1 MARVCPC
8 WRAYDLRQ
16 QHHGCLSTSL
26 NLYPSDP
33 EGRKA
38 KRSAGGAAGQVRAG
52 DQSQDRQGAG
62 PRSTG
67 EAARPRRRGAR
78 MKRREFITLL
88 GGGAAAWPL
97 AARAQQPATP
107 VIGFL
112 DGQSFDL
119 HLMTAFRQALKD
131 AGYIEGRNVAI
142 YFRSADGQTDRL
154 VTLAGDI
161 VGRRIAVIV
170 TAGGGASALAAY
182 AATTTVPIVFVT
194 GVDPVSSGLV
204 MSLNRP
210 GGNATG
216 VYIFQQVLEGKR
228 LGLLREL
235 VPSAAS
241 MAVLLNP
248 TNANFQTQL
257 RGVQDAARDL
267 GQQVSIL
274 SANTEREIDVA
285 FATTAQSGARAL
297 LVGSDPFFGS
307 ERDQVIALAAR
318 HAIPAIY
325 EGREFA
331 TAGGLASY
339 GTSLADAYRQAGTYA
354 GRILKGE
361 KPADLP
367 IVQPTKFEFVINLKT
382 AKALGLDV
390 SPGLAASADE
400 IIE

>member
-1 MARVCPC
+1 MG
-8 WRAYDLRQ
+8 RAVD
-16 QHHGCLSTSL
+16 
-26 NLYPSDP
+26 
-33 EGRKA
+33 
-38 KRSAGGAAGQVRAG
+38 
-52 DQSQDRQGAG
+52 
-62 PRSTG
+62 
-67 EAARPRRRGAR
+67 

-88 GGGAAAWPL
+88 GGAAAAWPL
-97 AARAQQPATP
+97 AGRAQQQAMP

-142 YFRSADGQTDRL
+142 YFRPADGQTDRL

-161 VGRRIAVIV
+161 IGRRVAVIV
-170 TAGGGASALAAY
+170 TTGGGAAALAAY
-182 AATTTVPIVFVT
+182 AATTTIPIVFVN

-204 MSLNRP
+204 VSLNRP

-241 MAVLLNP
+241 IAVLLNP

-285 FATTAQSGARAL
+285 FATVAQSGARAL
-297 LVGSDPFFGS
+297 LVGSDPFFSS

-339 GTSLADAYRQAGTYA
+339 GTSLADAYRQAALYA

-382 AKALGLDV
+382 AKTLGLDV

-400 IIE
+400 IVE

>member
-1 MARVCPC
+1 M
-8 WRAYDLRQ
+8 Q
-16 QHHGCLSTSL
+16 F
-26 NLYPSDP
+26 
-33 EGRKA
+33 
-38 KRSAGGAAGQVRAG
+38 
-52 DQSQDRQGAG
+52 DRL
-62 PRSTG
+62 
-67 EAARPRRRGAR
+67 
-78 MKRREFITLL
+78 KRREFIMLL
-88 GGGAAAWPL
+88 GG
-97 AARAQQPATP
+97 AARAQQPVMP

-131 AGYIEGRNVAI
+131 AGYVDGRSVAI

-161 VGRRIAVIV
+161 VGRRVAVIV

-285 FATTAQSGARAL
+285 FATAAQSGARAL

-318 HAIPAIY
+318 HAVPAIY

-339 GTSLADAYRQAGTYA
+339 GTSLADAYRQAALYA
-354 GRILKGE
+354 GRILRGE

>member
-1 MARVCPC
+1 
-8 WRAYDLRQ
+8 
-16 QHHGCLSTSL
+16 
-26 NLYPSDP
+26 
-33 EGRKA
+33 
-38 KRSAGGAAGQVRAG
+38 
-52 DQSQDRQGAG
+52 
-62 PRSTG
+62 
-67 EAARPRRRGAR
+67 
-78 MKRREFITLL
+78 MKRRDFITLV
-88 GGGAAAWPL
+88 GGATAWPL
-97 AARAQQPATP
+97 AARAQQPAMP

-131 AGYIEGRNVAI
+131 AGYVEGRNVAI
-142 YFRSADGQTDRL
+142 YFCSADGQTDRL

-161 VGRRIAVIV
+161 VGRRVAVIV

-241 MAVLLNP
+241 IAVLLNP

-257 RGVQDAARDL
+257 RGVQEAARDL
-267 GQQVSIL
+267 GQQVNIL

-285 FATTAQSGARAL
+285 FATVAQSGARAL
-297 LVGSDPFFGS
+297 LVGSDPFFSS

-331 TAGGLASY
+331 TAGGLARY
-339 GTSLADAYRQAGTYA
+339 GASLADAYRQAALYA

-400 IIE
+400 IVE

>member
-1 MARVCPC
+1 M
-8 WRAYDLRQ
+8 
-16 QHHGCLSTSL
+16 
-26 NLYPSDP
+26 
-33 EGRKA
+33 
-38 KRSAGGAAGQVRAG
+38 
-52 DQSQDRQGAG
+52 
-62 PRSTG
+62 
-67 EAARPRRRGAR
+67 RRR
-78 MKRREFITLL
+78 KFITLL
-88 GGGAAAWPL
+88 GGAIAWPL
-97 AARAQQPATP
+97 VARAQQPAMP

-161 VGRRIAVIV
+161 VGRRVAVVV
-170 TAGGGASALAAY
+170 TTGGGAAALAAY
-182 AATTTVPIVFVT
+182 AATTTIPIVFVS
-194 GVDPVSSGLV
+194 GVDPVTSGLV

-210 GGNATG
+210 GSNATG

-228 LGLLREL
+228 LELLQGLA
-235 VPSAAS
+235 PAAALI
-241 MAVLLNP
+241 AVLLNP

-257 RGVQDAARDL
+257 RGVQDAARAL

-274 SANTEREIDVA
+274 SASTERDIDVA
-285 FATTAQSGARAL
+285 FATVAESGAGAL
-297 LVGSDPFFGS
+297 LVGSDPFFNN
-307 ERDQVIALAAR
+307 ERDRVVALAAR

-339 GTSLADAYRQAGTYA
+339 GTSLADAYRQAGIYA
-354 GRILKGE
+354 GRILRGE

-382 AKALGLDV
+382 AKALGLHV
-390 SPGLAASADE
+390 PSGLSSSADE

>member
-1 MARVCPC
+1 M
-8 WRAYDLRQ
+8 
-16 QHHGCLSTSL
+16 
-26 NLYPSDP
+26 
-33 EGRKA
+33 
-38 KRSAGGAAGQVRAG
+38 
-52 DQSQDRQGAG
+52 
-62 PRSTG
+62 
-67 EAARPRRRGAR
+67 RRRD
-78 MKRREFITLL
+78 FITFL
-88 GGGAAAWPL
+88 GGAAAWPL
-97 AARAQQPATP
+97 AARAQQQAMP

-161 VGRRIAVIV
+161 IGRRVAVIV
-170 TAGGGASALAAY
+170 TTGGGAAALAAY
-182 AATTTVPIVFVT
+182 AATTTIPIVFVN

-210 GGNATG
+210 AGNATG

-241 MAVLLNP
+241 IAVLLNP

-285 FATTAQSGARAL
+285 FATVAQSGARAL
-297 LVGSDPFFGS
+297 LVGSDPFFSS

-318 HAIPAIY
+318 HAIPVIY

-339 GTSLADAYRQAGTYA
+339 GTSLADAYRQAALYA

-382 AKALGLDV
+382 AKTLGLDV

-400 IIE
+400 IVE

>member
-1 MARVCPC
+1 M
-8 WRAYDLRQ
+8 
-16 QHHGCLSTSL
+16 
-26 NLYPSDP
+26 
-33 EGRKA
+33 
-38 KRSAGGAAGQVRAG
+38 
-52 DQSQDRQGAG
+52 
-62 PRSTG
+62 
-67 EAARPRRRGAR
+67 RRRD
-78 MKRREFITLL
+78 FIKVI
-88 GGGAAAWPL
+88 ASSIAAWPL
-97 AARAQQPATP
+97 AARAQQPTMP

-131 AGYIEGRNVAI
+131 AGYIEGRNAAI

-154 VTLAGDI
+154 VTLAGDM
-161 VGRRIAVIV
+161 VGRRVAVIV
-170 TAGGGASALAAY
+170 TSGGGAAALAAY
-182 AATTTVPIVFVT
+182 AATTTIPIVFVT
-194 GVDPVSSGLV
+194 GVNPVTSGLV

-210 GGNATG
+210 GRNATG

-228 LGLLREL
+228 LGLLRGL
-235 VPSAAS
+235 VPAAALI
-241 MAVLLNP
+241 AVLLNA

-257 RGVQDAARDL
+257 RDVQDAARDL

-285 FATTAQSGARAL
+285 FATVAQSGARAL
-297 LVGSDPFFGS
+297 LVGSDPFFSS

-339 GTSLADAYRQAGTYA
+339 GTSLADAYRQAALYA

-361 KPADLP
+361 
-367 IVQPTKFEFVINLKT
+367 
-382 AKALGLDV
+382 
-390 SPGLAASADE
+390 
-400 IIE
+400 

>member
-1 MARVCPC
+1 V
-8 WRAYDLRQ
+8 
-16 QHHGCLSTSL
+16 
-26 NLYPSDP
+26 
-33 EGRKA
+33 
-38 KRSAGGAAGQVRAG
+38 
-52 DQSQDRQGAG
+52 
-62 PRSTG
+62 
-67 EAARPRRRGAR
+67 
-78 MKRREFITLL
+78 KRRDFITLL
-88 GGGAAAWPL
+88 GGAAAAWPL
-97 AARAQQPATP
+97 AGRAQQQAMP

-161 VGRRIAVIV
+161 IGRRVAVIV
-170 TAGGGASALAAY
+170 TTGGGAAALAAY
-182 AATTTVPIVFVT
+182 AATTTIPIVFVN

-204 MSLNRP
+204 VSLNRP

-241 MAVLLNP
+241 IAVLLNP

-285 FATTAQSGARAL
+285 FATVAQSGARAL
-297 LVGSDPFFGS
+297 LVGSDPFFSS

-318 HAIPAIY
+318 YAIPAIY

-339 GTSLADAYRQAGTYA
+339 GTSLADAYRQAALYA

-367 IVQPTKFEFVINLKT
+367 IVQPTKFEFVINMKT
-382 AKALGLDV
+382 AKTLGLDV

-400 IIE
+400 IVE

>member
-1 MARVCPC
+1 M
-8 WRAYDLRQ
+8 
-16 QHHGCLSTSL
+16 
-26 NLYPSDP
+26 
-33 EGRKA
+33 
-38 KRSAGGAAGQVRAG
+38 
-52 DQSQDRQGAG
+52 
-62 PRSTG
+62 
-67 EAARPRRRGAR
+67 RRRA
-78 MKRREFITLL
+78 FISLL
-88 GGGAAAWPL
+88 GGAAAAWPL
-97 AARAQQPATP
+97 AARAQQAAMP

-119 HLMTAFRQALKD
+119 HLLTAFRQALKD

-161 VGRRIAVIV
+161 IGRRVAVIV
-170 TAGGGASALAAY
+170 TTGGGAAALAAY
-182 AATTTVPIVFVT
+182 AATTTIPIVFVN

-204 MSLNRP
+204 VSLNRP

-241 MAVLLNP
+241 IAVLLNP

-285 FATTAQSGARAL
+285 FATVAQSGARAL
-297 LVGSDPFFGS
+297 LVGSDPFFSS

-318 HAIPAIY
+318 YAIPAIY

-339 GTSLADAYRQAGTYA
+339 GTSLADAYRQAALYA

-367 IVQPTKFEFVINLKT
+367 IVQPTKFEFVINMKT
-382 AKALGLDV
+382 AKTLGLDV

-400 IIE
+400 IVE

>member
-1 MARVCPC
+1 MR
-8 WRAYDLRQ
+8 
-16 QHHGCLSTSL
+16 
-26 NLYPSDP
+26 
-33 EGRKA
+33 
-38 KRSAGGAAGQVRAG
+38 
-52 DQSQDRQGAG
+52 
-62 PRSTG
+62 
-67 EAARPRRRGAR
+67 
-78 MKRREFITLL
+78 RREFITLV
-88 GGGAAAWPL
+88 GGAAAWPL
-97 AARAQQPATP
+97 AARAQQPAMP

-119 HLMTAFRQALKD
+119 YLMTAFRQALKD

-161 VGRRIAVIV
+161 IGRRVAVIV
-170 TAGGGASALAAY
+170 TTGGGAAALAAY
-182 AATTTVPIVFVT
+182 AATTTIPIVFVN

-241 MAVLLNP
+241 IAVLLNP

-285 FATTAQSGARAL
+285 FATVAQSGARAL

-339 GTSLADAYRQAGTYA
+339 GTSLADAYRQAALYA

-382 AKALGLDV
+382 AKTLGLDV
-390 SPGLAASADE
+390 PPGLSASADE

>member
-1 MARVCPC
+1 VR
-8 WRAYDLRQ
+8 RRTFIGFL
-16 QHHGCLSTSL
+16 
-26 NLYPSDP
+26 
-33 EGRKA
+33 
-38 KRSAGGAAGQVRAG
+38 GGA
-52 DQSQDRQGAG
+52 
-62 PRSTG
+62 
-67 EAARPRRRGAR
+67 
-78 MKRREFITLL
+78 
-88 GGGAAAWPL
+88 AAAWPL
-97 AARAQQPATP
+97 AVRAQQPAMP

-161 VGRRIAVIV
+161 IGRRVAVII
-170 TAGGGASALAAY
+170 TTGGGAGALAAY
-182 AATTTVPIVFVT
+182 AATTTIPIVFVN

-241 MAVLLNP
+241 IAVLLNP

-285 FATTAQSGARAL
+285 FATVAQSGARAL
-297 LVGSDPFFGS
+297 LVGSDPFFSS

-339 GTSLADAYRQAGTYA
+339 GTSLADAYRQAALYA

-382 AKALGLDV
+382 AKTLGLDV

-400 IIE
+400 IVE

>member
-1 MARVCPC
+1 
-8 WRAYDLRQ
+8 
-16 QHHGCLSTSL
+16 
-26 NLYPSDP
+26 
-33 EGRKA
+33 
-38 KRSAGGAAGQVRAG
+38 
-52 DQSQDRQGAG
+52 
-62 PRSTG
+62 
-67 EAARPRRRGAR
+67 
-78 MKRREFITLL
+78 MKRREVLTLL
-88 GGGAAAWPL
+88 GGAAAGAWPL
-97 AARAQQPATP
+97 AARAQQPTMP

-131 AGYIEGRNVAI
+131 AGYIEGKNIAI

-161 VGRRIAVIV
+161 IGRRVAMII
-170 TAGGGASALAAY
+170 TTGGGAAALAAH
-182 AATTTVPIVFVT
+182 AATTTIPIVFVN

-241 MAVLLNP
+241 IAVLLNP

-274 SANTEREIDVA
+274 SASTEREIDVA
-285 FATTAQSGARAL
+285 FATVAQSGARAL
-297 LVGSDPFFGS
+297 LVGSDPFFSS
-307 ERDQVIALAAR
+307 ERDQVIAVAAR

-339 GTSLADAYRQAGTYA
+339 GTSLADAYRQAALYA

-382 AKALGLDV
+382 AKTLGLDV
-390 SPGLAASADE
+390 PPGLAASADE
-400 IIE
+400 IVE

>member
-1 MARVCPC
+1 ML
-8 WRAYDLRQ
+8 DLR
-16 QHHGCLSTSL
+16 
-26 NLYPSDP
+26 
-33 EGRKA
+33 R
-38 KRSAGGAAGQVRAG
+38 
-52 DQSQDRQGAG
+52 RQ
-62 PRSTG
+62 
-67 EAARPRRRGAR
+67 
-78 MKRREFITLL
+78 FITLL
-88 GGGAAAWPL
+88 GGAAAAWPL
-97 AARAQQPATP
+97 AARAQQAMP

-131 AGYIEGRNVAI
+131 AGYIEGRNVTI

-161 VGRRIAVIV
+161 IGRRVAVIV
-170 TAGGGASALAAY
+170 TTGGGAAALAAY
-182 AATTTVPIVFVT
+182 AATTTISIVFVN

-241 MAVLLNP
+241 IAVLLNP

-285 FATTAQSGARAL
+285 FATVAQSGARAL
-297 LVGSDPFFGS
+297 LVGSDPLFFSS

-318 HAIPAIY
+318 YAIPAIY

-339 GTSLADAYRQAGTYA
+339 GTSLADAYRQAALYA

-382 AKALGLDV
+382 AKTLGLDV

-400 IIE
+400 IVE